1 MKKRLITW
9 TVVCV
14 TVMSLLL
21 TACGPASDPNAVIAT
36 GVSISGTGV
45 NNGVLNLVIGGRDI
59 PLSATVRP
67 SNATDK
73 TIAWESS
80 DKNVVT
86 VSAEGLLHIVGEGTA
101 TVTAKCG
108 DVSDS
113 ITVNVSATVD
123 VTSVSFSEESYEV
136 IVPTNDPGMLDLTP
150 YVTVLPDDAANKN
163 IVWSI
168 APADS
173 MVTVNAQGVVIA
185 SSMVDMSAT
194 YTVTATSAANAD
206 ISASTT
212 ITFGRTPATGIVV
225 RLSSNGA
232 QKPASYVY
240 EFNLDDSKFEHLVFV
255 AENRP
260 VGSAGTCVFTSSN
273 PAVCDIISVDE
284 LGNPVESSGQAKL
297 QINGVGEAV
306 LTVSIKGTD
315 VSKKINVKI
324 NPAAGYV
331 IDGLN
336 VLPSELQSVVDYSA
350 WWDFATNPVPKNDSL
365 FYSVLEPAGNLGLFF
380 SGMDGT
386 NWNSKMNINQ
396 GNNAYVEDGGYCT
409 VFTPWDWPLDNNQT
423 NGYIFNTV
431 HVPAGA
437 TTFRAQLRTQSGQ
450 YVSGMAKVR
459 IRMVDK
465 NDLSQQIFLD
475 VNGQTVPGFA
485 AIEGRPV
492 EDKVAYE
499 NGAFDP
505 TNGWFIIPGVPDYN
519 IGEDI
524 YFCTIPE
531 AWRDRDVIIFIE
543 CDALY
548 ESDGMGHMIEGKND
562 QLLICNMG
570 FVSNANNPA
579 EFVPNHESGI
589 SKIPYITSGIH
600 ELRDPC
606 VFVENGVYY
615 MCGTG
620 WHLWKNETG
629 KLDSGWVD
637 LGCVV
642 EIPADAGDNYWAPE
656 IHYYNG
662 YYYMFTTYLSK
673 TTGRHRCTILRSD
686 KLEGM
691 YREITTDN
699 LTPLDWDCIDGTL
712 YVDND
717 GQPWLVFVHE
727 WVSMPDKVG
736 TMAAAKLSSDLTHLI
751 SEPVE
756 LFRADAPAWAVS
768 GVTDGCW
775 LYRCEDGQLL
785 MLWSNFDSAGYCVG
799 ISRSVSG
806 DILGEWIHDP
816 EPLYSKNLT
825 GVYDGGHGM
834 IFTDLN
840 GQMYLS
846 IHSPNSPAPGEGSM
860 PIFVPVKE
868 ENGTL
873 VVDM

>member
-21 TACGPASDPNAVIAT
+21 SACGTASDPNAVIAT

-80 DKNVVT
+80 DENVVT

-136 IVPTNDPGMLDLTP
+136 IVPTNDPGMLDLAP
-150 YVTVLPDDAANKN
+150 YVTVLPEDAANKN
-163 IVWSI
+163 IIWSV

-206 ISASTT
+206 ISASAT

-365 FYSVLEPAGNLGLFF
+365 F
-380 SGMDGT
+380 
-386 NWNSKMNINQ
+386 
-396 GNNAYVEDGGYCT
+396 
-409 VFTPWDWPLDNNQT
+409 
-423 NGYIFNTV
+423 
-431 HVPAGA
+431 
-437 TTFRAQLRTQSGQ
+437 
-450 YVSGMAKVR
+450 
-459 IRMVDK
+459 
-465 NDLSQQIFLD
+465 
-475 VNGQTVPGFA
+475 
-485 AIEGRPV
+485 
-492 EDKVAYE
+492 
-499 NGAFDP
+499 
-505 TNGWFIIPGVPDYN
+505 
-519 IGEDI
+519 
-524 YFCTIPE
+524 
-531 AWRDRDVIIFIE
+531 
-543 CDALY
+543 
-548 ESDGMGHMIEGKND
+548 
-562 QLLICNMG
+562 
-570 FVSNANNPA
+570 
-579 EFVPNHESGI
+579 
-589 SKIPYITSGIH
+589 
-600 ELRDPC
+600 
-606 VFVENGVYY
+606 
-615 MCGTG
+615 
-620 WHLWKNETG
+620 
-629 KLDSGWVD
+629 
-637 LGCVV
+637 
-642 EIPADAGDNYWAPE
+642 
-656 IHYYNG
+656 
-662 YYYMFTTYLSK
+662 
-673 TTGRHRCTILRSD
+673 
-686 KLEGM
+686 
-691 YREITTDN
+691 
-699 LTPLDWDCIDGTL
+699 
-712 YVDND
+712 
-717 GQPWLVFVHE
+717 
-727 WVSMPDKVG
+727 
-736 TMAAAKLSSDLTHLI
+736 
-751 SEPVE
+751 
-756 LFRADAPAWAVS
+756 
-768 GVTDGCW
+768 
-775 LYRCEDGQLL
+775 
-785 MLWSNFDSAGYCVG
+785 
-799 ISRSVSG
+799 
-806 DILGEWIHDP
+806 
-816 EPLYSKNLT
+816 
-825 GVYDGGHGM
+825 
-834 IFTDLN
+834 
-840 GQMYLS
+840 
-846 IHSPNSPAPGEGSM
+846 
-860 PIFVPVKE
+860 
-868 ENGTL
+868 
-873 VVDM
+873 